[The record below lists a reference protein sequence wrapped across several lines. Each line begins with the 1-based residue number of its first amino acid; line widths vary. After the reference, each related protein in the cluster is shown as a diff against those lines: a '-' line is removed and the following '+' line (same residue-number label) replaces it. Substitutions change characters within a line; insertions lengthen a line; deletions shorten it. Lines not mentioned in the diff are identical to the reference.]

1 MAQMGNQAQS
11 QTLLDQSRMQQLV
24 SSMQANLMQ
33 EISKATLEYV
43 LD

>member
-11 QTLLDQSRMQQLV
+11 QAIVDQSWMQQLV
-24 SSMQANLMQ
+24 SSMHTNMMQ
-33 EISKATLEYV
+33 EISKATLEYA